1 MDSHLKSQLAARHIQ
16 NMSEAAMLEPHWGY
30 ADRAIPCT
38 NDAGS
43 CAYLDVVYG
52 SHDLGM
58 LYVGILWAIIGGI
71 LLVWA
76 VGRRALPSLSEEDVL
91 RAALLE
97 DTRASKS
104 FVNRLRQTASSAIN
118 RYLLPDCIRPVFG
131 RTTRL
136 QVLILTVLSGYLLV
150 FSFVGI
156 LYNTWITPVKKMP
169 GVYNTRTSLGPWS
182 DRIGILAYA
191 LTPLTVLFATRESM
205 LSLLTGVPYQ
215 NFNFLH
221 RWIGYIIVVQSSLH
235 TIAWLVIEVRLYQP
249 QPSVANEWISQ
260 LYMIWGCIALFFL
273 MALYV
278 LSLPPVIRLT
288 GYEFFRKS
296 HYVLAMLYIGA
307 CIGHWKNLECF
318 MIPSLVIWF
327 LDRAARGIRTALLHH
342 NFIEGKGMG
351 FSAAQ
356 ASMKVFPDADNGDV
370 VRLDFEHPHDS
381 WNIGQ
386 HFYLCFT
393 ESSIWQSHPFTPLNA
408 PATINGKTKHSYIF
422 RAKGGETKK
431 IAEIAARKLAA
442 LAAEDKSHPAPT
454 TSVILTGPYGD
465 PILRNITSDVNILCV
480 AGGTGVTYVLP
491 ALMSLKKHSA
501 PTRKLELVWIV
512 RRMSDIEWIKPEL
525 DALETEDGPEVV
537 VRIFATR
544 DTERHAMERSSKVI
558 ESSESGSTSDKA
570 ASSEE
575 KHPRATA
582 RAIDGVTCSEA
593 PRHPELA
600 GLVQEFV
607 DSTISGRTA
616 VFASGPGGLMSDI
629 RVAVSRCNSVGK
641 VWMGEERYNVSLI
654 HDERM
659 ER

>member
-1 MDSHLKSQLAARHIQ
+1 MDYHLKHQLAARHIQ
-16 NMSEAAMLEPHWGY
+16 NMSEAASLEPHWGY

-38 NDAGS
+38 NDPGS

-58 LYVGILWAIIGGI
+58 LYVGIFWCLIGGI

-76 VGRRALPSLSEEDVL
+76 VGRRAMPSLSEEDVL
-91 RAALLE
+91 RAAVLE

-104 FVNRLRQTASSAIN
+104 FSNRLRQTISAATN
-118 RYLLPDCIRPVFG
+118 RYLLPDCLRPVFG

-136 QVLILTVLSGYLLV
+136 QVSILAVLSGYLLI

-182 DRIGILAYA
+182 DRVGVLAYA
-191 LTPLTVLFATRESM
+191 LTPLSVLFSTRESI

-221 RWIGYIIVVQSSLH
+221 RWVGYIIVVQSSLH
-235 TIAWLVIEVRLYQP
+235 TIGWLVIEVRLYQP
-249 QPSVANEWISQ
+249 QPTVANEWISQ

-273 MALYV
+273 MVLYV

-327 LDRAARGIRTALLHH
+327 LDRAARAIRTALLHY
-342 NFIEGKGMG
+342 NFIEGDGMG
-351 FSAAQ
+351 FTPAHAA
-356 ASMKVFPDADNGDV
+356 MTIFPDPENGDV
-370 VRLDFEHPHDS
+370 VRLDFTHPHDA
-381 WNIGQ
+381 WKIGQ

-408 PATINGKTKHSYIF
+408 PVTVNGKTKHSYIF

-431 IAEIAARKLAA
+431 VAEIAARKLAA
-442 LAAEDKSHPAPT
+442 TSGEKEGQVPT
-454 TSVILTGPYGD
+454 TPVVLTGPYGD

-491 ALMSLKKHSA
+491 ALMSLKKYSGA
-501 PTRKLELVWIV
+501 SRKLELVWVV
-512 RRMSDIEWIKPEL
+512 RHMDDAAWIKPEL
-525 DALETEDGPEVV
+525 DMLNEGEGPRVV

-544 DTERHAMERSSKVI
+544 DAHGQLYTQSSKTA
-558 ESSESGSTSDKA
+558 EASEAGSTSDAGAVPAEKQVQVSSRPTDA
-570 ASSEE
+570 AS
-575 KHPRATA
+575 
-582 RAIDGVTCSEA
+582 IGA
-593 PRHPELA
+593 PRHPELKK
-600 GLVQEFV
+600 VVREFV
-607 DSTISGRTA
+607 ESTVSGRTA

-629 RVAVSRCNSVGK
+629 RVAVAQCNSASK
-641 VWMGEERYNVSLI
+641 VWKGEERYNVSLI

>member
-1 MDSHLKSQLAARHIQ
+1 MDYHLRSQLAARHIQ
-16 NMSEAAMLEPHWGY
+16 NLSEASSLEPHWGY
-30 ADRAIPCT
+30 ADRAVPCT

-43 CAYLDVVYG
+43 CAYLDLVYG
-52 SHDLGM
+52 SHDRGM
-58 LYVGILWAIIGGI
+58 LYVGILWIIIGGI
-71 LLVWA
+71 LLIWA
-76 VGRRALPSLSEEDVL
+76 IGRRAIPSLSEEDVL

-104 FVNRLRQTASSAIN
+104 FVHRLRQATSSAVN
-118 RYLLPDCIRPVFG
+118 RYLLPDCVRPIFG

-136 QVLILTVLSGYLLV
+136 QVLILTVLAGYLLV
-150 FSFVGI
+150 FSFVGMI
-156 LYNTWITPVKKMP
+156 YTTWVTPVKKMP

-182 DRIGILAYA
+182 DRLGILAYA
-191 LTPLTVLFATRESM
+191 LTPLTVLFATRESI

-221 RWIGYIIVVQSSLH
+221 RWLGYIIVIQSSLH
-235 TIAWLVIEVRLYQP
+235 TITWLVVEVRLYQP

-318 MIPSLVIWF
+318 MIPSLVLWF

-356 ASMKVFPDADNGDV
+356 AALTIFPDAEDGDV
-370 VRLDFEHPHDS
+370 VRLDFAHPHDA
-381 WNIGQ
+381 WHIGQ
-386 HFYLCFT
+386 HFYLCFS

-408 PATINGKTKHSYIF
+408 PLTVDGKTKHSYIF
-422 RAKGGETKK
+422 RAKGGETRKV
-431 IAEIAARKLAA
+431 AEIAARKLAA
-442 LAAEDKSHPAPT
+442 LSGDKEHAAPT
-454 TSVILTGPYGD
+454 TPVILTGPYGD
-465 PILRNITSDVNILCV
+465 PIIRNITSDVNILCV

-491 ALMSLKKHSA
+491 ALISLKRHSGNS
-501 PTRKLELVWIV
+501 RKLELVWVV
-512 RRMSDIEWIKPEL
+512 RHMSDVAWINPEL
-525 DALETEDGPEVV
+525 DALETSDGPKVV
-537 VRIFATR
+537 IRIFATR
-544 DTERHAMERSSKVI
+544 DARSQPPSRSSKAI
-558 ESSESGSTSDKA
+558 EASESGSTSEDA
-570 ASSEE
+570 AGSDE
-575 KHPRATA
+575 KQAQVLSRVVTEMTSGEASGHPQLDTIVRN
-582 RAIDGVTCSEA
+582 
-593 PRHPELA
+593 
-600 GLVQEFV
+600 FV
-607 DSTISGRTA
+607 DNTASGRTA
-616 VFASGPGGLMSDI
+616 VFASGPGGLMSDM
-629 RVAVSRCNSVGK
+629 RVAVSKCNSVSR
-641 VWMGEERYNVSLI
+641 VWRGEERYNVTLI

>member
-16 NMSEAAMLEPHWGY
+16 NMSEATSLEPHWGY

-97 DTRASKS
+97 DTRASQS
-104 FVNRLRQTASSAIN
+104 FLNRLRQTISSAMN

-136 QVLILTVLSGYLLV
+136 QVLILAVLAGYLLI

-156 LYNTWITPVKKMP
+156 VYNTWITPVKKMP
-169 GVYNTRTSLGPWS
+169 GVYNTRVSLGPWS
-182 DRIGILAYA
+182 DRIGVLAYA
-191 LTPLTVLFATRESM
+191 LTPLSVLFATRESV

-221 RWIGYIIVVQSSLH
+221 RWVGYIIVVQSVLH
-235 TIAWLVIEVRLYQP
+235 TIGWLVIEVRLYQP
-249 QPSVANEWISQ
+249 QPTVAEEWISQ

-273 MALYV
+273 MVLYV

-296 HYVLAMLYIGA
+296 HYVLAMLYVGA

-318 MIPSLVIWF
+318 MIPALVIWF
-327 LDRAARGIRTALLHH
+327 LDRAARAVRTALMHH
-342 NFIEGKGMG
+342 NFIEGNGMG

-356 ASMKVFPDADNGDV
+356 AAMTIFPDSENGDV
-370 VRLDFEHPHDS
+370 VRLDFSHPHDA

-408 PATINGKTKHSYIF
+408 PVTVNGRTKHSYIF
-422 RAKGGETKK
+422 RTKGGETKK
-431 IAEIAARKLAA
+431 VAEIATRKLAA
-442 LAAEDKSHPAPT
+442 ASGEKSEAVPT

-465 PILRNITSDVNILCV
+465 PILRNVTSDVNILCV

-491 ALMSLKKHSA
+491 ALMSLKKHSKA
-501 PTRKLELVWIV
+501 SRQLELVWVV
-512 RRMSDIEWIKPEL
+512 RHMKDVEWIKPEL
-525 DALETEDGPEVV
+525 DALEAEEGPNVV

-544 DTERHAMERSSKVI
+544 DASSGVSPSGHSNKL
-558 ESSESGSTSDKA
+558 SESGSTSDAGEGPGEKQVQVSAKA
-570 ASSEE
+570 TGE
-575 KHPRATA
+575 
-582 RAIDGVTCSEA
+582 VTSCDA
-593 PRHPELA
+593 PRHPDVA
-600 GLVQEFV
+600 TIVRQFV
-607 DSTISGRTA
+607 DTAVSGRTA

-629 RVAVSRCNSVGK
+629 RVAVAQCNSASK
-641 VWMGEERYNVSLI
+641 VWKGEERYNVSLI

>member
-1 MDSHLKSQLAARHIQ
+1 MDFHLKSQLAARHIQ
-16 NMSEAAMLEPHWGY
+16 NISEAASIEPHWGY
-30 ADRAIPCT
+30 VDRAIPCT

-43 CAYLDVVYG
+43 CAYLDVVYN
-52 SHDLGM
+52 SHDIGM
-58 LYVGILWAIIGGI
+58 LYVGILWATIGGI

-76 VGRRALPSLSEEDVL
+76 VGRRALPGLSEEDVL

-97 DTRASKS
+97 DTRASKG
-104 FVNRLRQTASSAIN
+104 FFNRLRQTISTVTN
-118 RYLLPDCIRPVFG
+118 RYLLPDCIRPIFG

-136 QVLILTVLSGYLLV
+136 QVLILTVLAGYLLI

-156 LYNTWITPVKKMP
+156 VYNTWITPVKKMP
-169 GVYNTRTSLGPWS
+169 GVYNTRVSLGPWS
-182 DRIGILAYA
+182 DRVGVLAYA
-191 LTPLTVLFATRESM
+191 LTPLSVLFSTRESI

-221 RWIGYIIVVQSSLH
+221 RWVGYIIVVQSVLH
-235 TIAWLVIEVRLYQP
+235 TIGWLVIEVRLYQP
-249 QPSVANEWISQ
+249 QPTVAEEWISQ

-296 HYVLAMLYIGA
+296 HYVLAMLYVGA

-318 MIPSLVIWF
+318 MIPALVIWF
-327 LDRAARGIRTALLHH
+327 LDRAARAVRTALMHH
-342 NFIEGKGMG
+342 NFIEGRGMG

-356 ASMKVFPDADNGDV
+356 AAMTVFSDSENGDV
-370 VRLDFEHPHDS
+370 VRLDFSHPHDA

-408 PATINGKTKHSYIF
+408 PVTVNGRTKHSYIF

-431 IAEIAARKLAA
+431 VAEIAARKLAA
-442 LAAEDKSHPAPT
+442 ASGGKGEAAPT

-491 ALMSLKKHSA
+491 TLMTLKKHSVSS
-501 PTRKLELVWIV
+501 RKLELVWVV
-512 RRMSDIEWIKPEL
+512 RHMKDVEWIKPEL
-525 DALETEDGPEVV
+525 DALDAEVGPKVIV
-537 VRIFATR
+537 HIFATR
-544 DTERHAMERSSKVI
+544 DGSNSVSASG
-558 ESSESGSTSDKA
+558 ESNKLSESESTSDAGRGSGEKQVQVSTRSMGEVT
-570 ASSEE
+570 SS
-575 KHPRATA
+575 
-582 RAIDGVTCSEA
+582 DA
-593 PRHPELA
+593 PRHPDMST
-600 GLVQEFV
+600 VVRQFV
-607 DSTISGRTA
+607 DSTVSGRTA

-629 RVAVSRCNSVGK
+629 RVAVAHCNSASK
-641 VWMGEERYNVSLI
+641 VWQGEERYNVSLI